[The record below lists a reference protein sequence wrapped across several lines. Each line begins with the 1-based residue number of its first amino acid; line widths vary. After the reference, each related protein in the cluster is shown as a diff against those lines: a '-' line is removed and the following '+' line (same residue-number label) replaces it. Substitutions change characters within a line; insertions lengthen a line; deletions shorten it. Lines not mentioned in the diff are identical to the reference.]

1 MAWLTAVALALVV
14 AVSSPALAAKRI
26 DLYDAHGHHVG
37 YALAQHRAGRVDYYD
52 LRDRR
57 TGWGQVNSFSDR
69 YRVDLF
75 AADGLP
81 VGYAI
86 VDLDARRV
94 EFFDYTSRPLGSGIL
109 SKTGPRD
116 DFRCVG
122 SASHRYGAPVS
133 DPAPGPFGPAARLTC
148 AGVRPPADGYD
159 A

>member
-1 MAWLTAVALALVV
+1 MVWLTAVAFATALVV

-26 DLYDAHGHHVG
+26 DLYDAHGRHVG

-57 TGWGQVNSFSDR
+57 TGWGRVNSFSNR

-94 EFFDYTSRPLGSGIL
+94 EFFGHTSRPLGSGVL
-109 SKTGPRD
+109 SKTG
-116 DFRCVG
+116 
-122 SASHRYGAPVS
+122 
-133 DPAPGPFGPAARLTC
+133 RLTTFDVSGRRLTDT
-148 AGVRPPADGYD
+148 ALPFQTLRPAQSGRPLD
-159 A
+159 